1 MTVRFS
7 DARHLLVEHRSW
19 VETLAR
25 AGYATRGALY
35 VIVGGLAA
43 LAAFGYGGG
52 TTDTKGALV
61 ELYRQ
66 PFGALLLVL
75 AAVGLAGYA
84 VFLVCRAAVD
94 PEREAQGSWR
104 PLKRAWWAAMAV
116 VHGSLAVW
124 ALSMVLGAGS
134 GADSDDRA
142 RGVTAVLLAWR
153 PLGPWLVGAVGVG
166 FLIGAGHGF
175 YCAAKAKLDEALDL
189 SGLGATARRW
199 AVRASRFGLAAR
211 ACVSVAVGAF
221 FIVAAWR
228 SNPNEAKG
236 FADSLGSLRAL
247 PFGSYVFAAVSL
259 GLIGFGVYQLIEA
272 RYRRVLVD
280 ARSAKRVGG

>member
-7 DARHLLVEHRSW
+7 DARHYLGEHRSW

-43 LAAFGYGGG
+43 LAAFGYGGE
-52 TTDTKGALV
+52 TTETKGALLQ
-61 ELYRQ
+61 LYRQ
-66 PFGALLLVL
+66 PFGVVLLVL

-84 VFLVCRAAVD
+84 VFLVCRAALD
-94 PEREAQGSWR
+94 PERDAQGSWR
-104 PLKRAWWAAMAV
+104 PIKRAWWSAMAI
-116 VHGSLAVW
+116 VHASLAVW
-124 ALSMVLGAGS
+124 AISMVLGGGS
-134 GADSDDRA
+134 GGDSDERA
-142 RGVTAVLLAWR
+142 RGVSAVLLAWR
-153 PLGPWLVGAVGVG
+153 PLGPWLVGAGGGGV
-166 FLIGAGHGF
+166 LIAAGYGF
-175 YCAAKAKLDEALDL
+175 YCAAKTKLDEALDL
-189 SGLGATARRW
+189 SGVGATARRW

-211 ACVSVAVGAF
+211 ACVSLAVGAF

-259 GLIGFGVYQLIEA
+259 GLIGYGVYQLIEA
-272 RYRRVLVD
+272 RYRRILGD

>member
-1 MTVRFS
+1 MTVRTS
-7 DARHLLVEHRSW
+7 DARGLLMEHRGW

-43 LAAFGYGGG
+43 LAAFGYGGE
-52 TTDTKGALV
+52 TTDTKGALL

-75 AAVGLAGYA
+75 AATGLAGYGT
-84 VFLVCRAAVD
+84 FLACRAALD
-94 PEREAQGSWR
+94 PEREAQRTWG
-104 PLKRAWWAAMAV
+104 PAKRAWWATMAV

-134 GADSDDRA
+134 GEDGDDRA
-142 RGVTAVLLAWR
+142 RGVTALLLAWR
-153 PLGPWLVGAVGVG
+153 PLGPWLVAGVGVG
-166 FLIGAGHGF
+166 FVVGAGHGF
-175 YCAAKAKLDEALDL
+175 YCAFEAKLDEALDL
-189 SGLGATARRW
+189 SRLSTTARRW
-199 AVRASRFGLAAR
+199 AVGASRLGLAAR
-211 ACVSVAVGAF
+211 ACVSLAVGVF

-236 FADSLGSLRAL
+236 FADSLGALRAL
-247 PFGSYVFAAVSL
+247 PFGSAVFAAVSL
-259 GLIGFGVYQLIEA
+259 GLIAFGVYQLIQA
-272 RYRRVLVD
+272 RYRRILVEGG
-280 ARSAKRVGG
+280 SAERVRG